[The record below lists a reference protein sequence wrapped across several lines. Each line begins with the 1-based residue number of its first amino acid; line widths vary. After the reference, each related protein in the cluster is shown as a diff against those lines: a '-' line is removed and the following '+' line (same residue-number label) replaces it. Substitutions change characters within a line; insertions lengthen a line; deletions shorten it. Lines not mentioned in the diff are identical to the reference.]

1 MAATRAPDCLDTS
14 PRRERPPRRP
24 PTLRHAGVDPRAPA
38 AAEAAKAAAK
48 QRAGPCPA
56 PCRQRYSLR
65 SLHLFCLSVCRR
77 HAGAVM
83 GLPSRGRRGCT
94 SPATVF
100 SAIVLLALT
109 TWATLLYRV
118 FALPT
123 AHPPSAGASCFS
135 EERLMW
141 SQRVVLPDRT
151 LPAAIHVSADG
162 KIKAVHQH
170 QPRLEAEILAKR
182 LGVRF
187 EPWDTEAISPGV
199 VDAYAHLGAVLEGTG
214 RSWEGFASGTQ
225 AAAAGGVTTV
235 IDLPAHSHPQTTT
248 AAILRRKAAAARGK
262 LHADVGFWGA
272 LVPENAED
280 SDTLLE
286 LLAQG
291 ALGLS
296 AVVAMGMQP
305 DTQVGSQRAL
315 GLSELET
322 AVGTVAPANRPVLV
336 HAEMVPPSEEHE
348 LRQRRASPQDPRL
361 GFWF

>member
-1 MAATRAPDCLDTS
+1 M
-14 PRRERPPRRP
+14 
-24 PTLRHAGVDPRAPA
+24 
-38 AAEAAKAAAK
+38 
-48 QRAGPCPA
+48 
-56 PCRQRYSLR
+56 
-65 SLHLFCLSVCRR
+65 
-77 HAGAVM
+77 
-83 GLPSRGRRGCT
+83 
-94 SPATVF
+94 
-100 SAIVLLALT
+100 
-109 TWATLLYRV
+109 
-118 FALPT
+118 
-123 AHPPSAGASCFS
+123 
-135 EERLMW
+135 
-141 SQRVVLPDRT
+141 
-151 LPAAIHVSADG
+151 
-162 KIKAVHQH
+162 
-170 QPRLEAEILAKR
+170 
-182 LGVRF
+182 
-187 EPWDTEAISPGV
+187 

-315 GLSELET
+315 GLSELEA

-336 HAEMVPPSEEHE
+336 HAEMVPPSEEQE
-348 LRQRRASPQDPRL
+348 LRQRRASQQLADANGAPAYDGMDYMSWLEVKNTQPNAQCPQCPMPNAQCPL
-361 GFWF
+361 PNSHCPMSIAQCPMPNAQCLLPNAPCPMPNA